1 MLVGQR
7 RLWWRYM
14 IRAHV
19 RLREYRQLFGYSR
32 CCKVGW
38 NSLAELLTALRCIS
52 FVCSYTLKGQQSNL
66 TILKTACCVWSI
78 FSFMLSSLQG
88 MISSCFGV
96 TPSTLHI
103 FMWTRSLLRLRKQIR
118 IGFFLNLP
126 MYNYVVSGKWFMV
139 IALFCSAWL
148 HRCPGNKAESFWD
161 SGSSALGCR
170 RQEQPLLN
178 SAASVCRLCWHSV
191 HFSSSACWCS
201 LSLVC
206 LSVTVNRGQQ
216 SWQCWIE
223 GL

>member
-38 NSLAELLTALRCIS
+38 NSLADVLTALRCIS

-96 TPSTLHI
+96 TLSMLHI

-118 IGFFLNLP
+118 IGFFSESS
-126 MYNYVVSGKWFMV
+126 YVQLCCFREMAHSYCPV
-139 IALFCSAWL
+139 LFCL
-148 HRCPGNKAESFWD
+148 V
-161 SGSSALGCR
+161 
-170 RQEQPLLN
+170 
-178 SAASVCRLCWHSV
+178 ASM
-191 HFSSSACWCS
+191 
-201 LSLVC
+201 
-206 LSVTVNRGQQ
+206 
-216 SWQCWIE
+216 SWE
-223 GL
+223 